1 MEKTTISDRRVCRR
15 FTANNGTMAFFDDV
29 KAFGPVADICLDG
42 ISFSYSHTEKSQCV
56 ALPLQP
62 GGLVSIIYGKK
73 DFSLGK
79 LKVDVISNVLIE
91 SIHTS
96 EKQFSKCRCSLKFK
110 EVTND
115 QLFLLKRFLL
125 IGTNCSGCYQ

>member
-1 MEKTTISDRRVCRR
+1 MEKTAISDRRVCRR
-15 FTANNGTMAFFDDV
+15 FSAENGTMAFFNDV
-29 KAFGPVADICLDG
+29 KAFGPIIDICLGG
-42 ISFSYSHTEKSQCV
+42 ISFSYSHTEKSEHT

-62 GGLVSIIYGKK
+62 DGLVHIIHGKK

-79 LKVDVISNVLIE
+79 VKVDVISNVLIE

-96 EKQFSKCRCSLKFK
+96 EKQVSKCRCSLKFK
-110 EVTND
+110 EVTNN

-125 IGTNCSGCYQ
+125 ISTNCSGCYQ